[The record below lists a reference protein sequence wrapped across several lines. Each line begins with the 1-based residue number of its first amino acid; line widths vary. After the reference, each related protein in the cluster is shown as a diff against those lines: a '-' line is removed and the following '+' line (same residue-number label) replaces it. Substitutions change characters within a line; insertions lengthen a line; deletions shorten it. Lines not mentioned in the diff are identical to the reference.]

1 MSTTQITAAQ
11 VRELRD
17 MSGAPMMDCKKALT
31 ETDGDLEKAGEWLRK
46 KGIAKAAKK
55 ASREVTEGL
64 VSSYIH
70 HNGRVGVL
78 LEVAC
83 ETDFVANTDQ
93 FKDFCRGISLHVAS
107 MKPLCVAREEVPSE
121 LVEKE
126 RTLLLDTVDKSKPEE
141 IQQKMVDGR
150 MGKFYAE
157 QCLLEQPFVKD
168 DKKTVEQHR
177 AEIVGT
183 LGENIQIRRFARF
196 EVGGA

>member
-1 MSTTQITAAQ
+1 MSTTISAAQ

-31 ETDGDLEKAGEWLRK
+31 ESGGDLEKAGEWLRK

-55 ASREVTEGL
+55 ADREAGEGL

-78 LEVAC
+78 LEVNC

-93 FKDFCRGISLHVAS
+93 FKEFCKGISLHIAS
-107 MKPLCVAREEVPSE
+107 MKPLCVAREEVPAE

-126 RTLLLDTVDKSKPEE
+126 RAILLETVDKSKPEE

-157 QCLLEQPFVKD
+157 QCLLEQPFVMD
-168 DKKTVEQHR
+168 DKKSVEQHR
-177 AEIVGT
+177 AETVGT
-183 LGENIQIRRFARF
+183 LGENIQIKRFVRF
-196 EVGGA
+196 EIGA